1 MVKSQAAA
9 AVGTIS
15 DRLCEGCGKTH
26 GTFSFIRRILL
37 QARRETRLSWTY
49 HNEQSATSD
58 RATVARSTVAVTESV
73 FEISSLIFV
82 PSQNL
87 KPPRQARRAESA
99 LDDDYDGP
107 GDDGGP
113 VTTGPRGRRAAG
125 RLMDLEIAAGGRRM
139 GLEMAGQVA
148 GSRVW
153 MPVTRTVVQVL
164 FG

>member
-1 MVKSQAAA
+1 MEPFRSYDAYYSRPDAKP
-9 AVGTIS
+9 
-15 DRLCEGCGKTH
+15 GCPG
-26 GTFSFIRRILL
+26 RITMSRVLL
-37 QARRETRLSWTY
+37 PIGP
-49 HNEQSATSD
+49 
-58 RATVARSTVAVTESV
+58 RSTVAVTESV

-99 LDDDYDGP
+99 LDHDDDGP